1 MMSNFQQ
8 EKKIVLDY
16 YNALDKSE
24 GNDITNVLKECI
36 TEDYIWRGYHPFN
49 ELSNAKD
56 VSEIFWQPFRY
67 AFKNMQRRMDI
78 FMAGKNEIDGF
89 ESVWVVS
96 MGHLMGLF
104 DNEWLGIQPSRKMAF
119 LRYCEFNKVENGKI
133 TESAMFIDI
142 PHVMMQ
148 VGLNPFPPQTAAH
161 LVQPGP
167 MTHEG
172 LMFDEQDVSEG
183 EKTLDAIDFMV
194 NDIRTWKEKQE
205 MPLVD
210 ELRRSWH
217 EDMIWWGPA
226 GIGATYTIE
235 RYAEQHSGPFRAG
248 FKNRTFNGHLCR
260 VAEGKFGGFFGWP
273 NLTLTPSGGFMG
285 MPATGKPGDMRVIDM
300 YRRDGE
306 KLAENWIFIDL
317 LHFWKQQGVDI
328 LERIAQNP
336 RN

>member
-1 MMSNFQQ
+1 MSNFQQ